1 MSPEEIFSPFSLWIV
16 KLCLYSFCL
25 YFILHFHVWIR
36 IRISNTYG
44 SRSTKLL
51 NTDTIRI
58 RIHNPML
65 NWLCHEIFVFTWIG
79 ALVDVIHNPGKGA
92 RVERFGHGMA
102 MLTRLVQL
110 ERDLGHVAADVDLPH
125 QRHLHDWS
133 IFNQSESLLSRNGWS
148 HLPCQ
153 VINTWLTDF

>member
-1 MSPEEIFSPFSLWIV
+1 M
-16 KLCLYSFCL
+16 
-25 YFILHFHVWIR
+25 
-36 IRISNTYG
+36 
-44 SRSTKLL
+44 
-51 NTDTIRI
+51 
-58 RIHNPML
+58 
-65 NWLCHEIFVFTWIG
+65 FTWIG

-133 IFNQSESLLSRNGWS
+133 IFNQSESLLSRNG
-148 HLPCQ
+148 
-153 VINTWLTDF
+153 